1 MKLKKKDQKKM
12 QEINTENYLKKIYKE
27 RIWNRQL
34 SLYVS
39 RKKQRLKE
47 YQKKYQEAKKSRKK
61 IEFFFT
67 KMKPKTLIF
76 D

>member
-34 SLYVS
+34 SLYV
-39 RKKQRLKE
+39 
-47 YQKKYQEAKKSRKK
+47 
-61 IEFFFT
+61 
-67 KMKPKTLIF
+67 
-76 D
+76 